1 MDEALRPNEHIEHFG
16 NRLNLIVSPE
26 HTFGTDACLLAAFAL
41 PKKNEAVLDLGT
53 GCGVIPFWWRSR
65 GVERVTA
72 LEIQPAAVE
81 MLQRS
86 CRLSEERNVDVVLGD
101 LRDARALFSAG
112 RFDKVTMNPPYT
124 KEGHGLQSAEDADRT
139 ARHETSA
146 TLPEV
151 AAAASYL
158 LRFGGSFCLCLRPQ
172 RLTDAFFA
180 LRNAGIEPKRLRLVA
195 KNAESAPWLFLLEGK
210 KGRAPG
216 LTVEPTFCMYGPDG
230 NLTEEARRISN
241 QT

>member
-41 PKKNEAVLDLGT
+41 PKKNETVMDFGT

-86 CRLSEERNVDVVLGD
+86 CRLSDEQNVEIVLGD
-101 LRDARALFSAG
+101 LRDVRARFQAG
-112 RFDKVTMNPPYT
+112 SFDKVTMNPPYT
-124 KEGHGLQSAEDADRT
+124 KDGHGIKSASDADRT
-139 ARHETSA
+139 ARHETQA
-146 TLPEV
+146 TLPEI
-151 AAAASYL
+151 AAAASYV
-158 LRFGGSFCLCLRPQ
+158 LRFGGSFCLCLKPQ
-172 RLTDAFFA
+172 RLTDAFFS
-180 LRNAGIEPKRLRLVA
+180 LRNAGIEPKRLRFVS

-216 LTVEPTFCMYGPDG
+216 VTVEPTFCMYGPDG
-230 NLTEEARRISN
+230 ILTEEARRISN